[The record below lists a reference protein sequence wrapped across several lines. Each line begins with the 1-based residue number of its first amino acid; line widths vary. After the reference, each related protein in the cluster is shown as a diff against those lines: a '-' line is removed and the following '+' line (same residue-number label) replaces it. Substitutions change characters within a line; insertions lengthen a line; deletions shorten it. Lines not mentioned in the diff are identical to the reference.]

1 MTRGKFILLLLVTF
15 TVMHLQSHAAALRN
29 SGCLDCHGDST
40 LSKTNL
46 AGRATT
52 LFVDQAKFKLS
63 AHGTNSCI
71 SCHADITAKHPDD
84 NKPVLRVDCSACHER
99 QTESFNASVHGIALK
114 AGHGDAARCQDC
126 HDSD

>member
-1 MTRGKFILLLLVTF
+1 MTRGKFILILLASL
-15 TVMHLQSHAAALRN
+15 TVLHLPTCAATLKN
-29 SGCLDCHGDST
+29 SDCLDCHGDST

-46 AGRATT
+46 TGRITS

-63 AHGTNSCI
+63 AHGTNSCL

-84 NKPVLRVDCSACHER
+84 NKPVLKVDCSTCHER

-114 AGHGDAARCQDC
+114 AGH
-126 HDSD
+126 